1 MAELTEE
8 EAARLLGV
16 HVATIR
22 RWVRQGFLTP
32 ADGTTNRFTREELER
47 WARARGFHLGARRR
61 SGWQPEA
68 DLLADSIERGEL
80 VRDADV
86 STAAEAIDRAVSA
99 VPNVTPE
106 TKAELAEEVRERERM
121 ASTALGHGVAI
132 PHPRK
137 PRGDLFPEP
146 VVCVLFPREPVDWA
160 ALDGEPVH
168 TVLLVLSP
176 SAPVH
181 LELLARIAHALR
193 TPGFVEFLR
202 ERPTKDQLVGRI
214 REIPREA

>member
-32 ADGTTNRFTREELER
+32 ADGTTSCFTREELER

-61 SGWQPEA
+61 QEWQPEA
-68 DLLADSIERGEL
+68 DLLADSIERGTL
-80 VRDADV
+80 LRDADV
-86 STAAEAIDRAVSA
+86 QTAAEAIDRIVLAVR
-99 VPNVTPE
+99 NVAP
-106 TKAELAEEVRERERM
+106 KAREELLAATREREQM
-121 ASTALGHGVAI
+121 ASTALGHGIAV

-146 VVCVLFPREPVDWA
+146 VVCVLFPREPIDWA
-160 ALDGEPVH
+160 APDGEPVH

-181 LELLARIAHALR
+181 LELLARIAQALR
-193 TPGFVEFLR
+193 SPGFVALLR
-202 ERPTKDQLVGRI
+202 ERPAKEELVARI
-214 REIPREA
+214 REIPREV